1 MLYNSL
7 YKNTTEKDGNMKIFN
22 QLGIILGIFAMGE
35 IISSLFSSVIKIP
48 GAIMGMILLF
58 LLLQFKVIK
67 EEKIKD
73 VADFLLNNMAIFFV
87 PAGVSLI
94 NSLGLIGDNILVLV
108 LTSTIAT
115 IIVMLATGMT
125 VEFMINKKSLKSHED
140 DVEDEDGIPA
150 VISDDK
156 LSSTIVDALGG
167 KINIV
172 SIENCMTRL
181 RVVVDNPN
189 LINEKV
195 LKDTGAS
202 GFVRP
207 TKENI
212 QIVYGLKVDQIASDV
227 KAYLKSI

>member
-35 IISSLFSSVIKIP
+35 IISSLFSSVIKVP

-140 DVEDEDGIPA
+140 DVEDERFA
-150 VISDDK
+150 
-156 LSSTIVDALGG
+156 
-167 KINIV
+167 
-172 SIENCMTRL
+172 
-181 RVVVDNPN
+181 
-189 LINEKV
+189 
-195 LKDTGAS
+195 
-202 GFVRP
+202 
-207 TKENI
+207 
-212 QIVYGLKVDQIASDV
+212 
-227 KAYLKSI
+227 

>member
-115 IIVMLATGMT
+115 IIVMLDTGMT

-140 DVEDEDGIPA
+140 DVEDERFA
-150 VISDDK
+150 
-156 LSSTIVDALGG
+156 
-167 KINIV
+167 
-172 SIENCMTRL
+172 
-181 RVVVDNPN
+181 
-189 LINEKV
+189 
-195 LKDTGAS
+195 
-202 GFVRP
+202 
-207 TKENI
+207 
-212 QIVYGLKVDQIASDV
+212 
-227 KAYLKSI
+227 

>member
-140 DVEDEDGIPA
+140 DVEDERFA
-150 VISDDK
+150 
-156 LSSTIVDALGG
+156 
-167 KINIV
+167 
-172 SIENCMTRL
+172 
-181 RVVVDNPN
+181 
-189 LINEKV
+189 
-195 LKDTGAS
+195 
-202 GFVRP
+202 
-207 TKENI
+207 
-212 QIVYGLKVDQIASDV
+212 
-227 KAYLKSI
+227 